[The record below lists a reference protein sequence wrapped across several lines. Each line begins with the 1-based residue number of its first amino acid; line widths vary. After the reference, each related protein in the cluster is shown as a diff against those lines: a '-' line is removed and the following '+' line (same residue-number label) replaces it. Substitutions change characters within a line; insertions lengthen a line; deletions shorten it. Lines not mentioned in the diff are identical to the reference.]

1 MELSIGTAR
10 ILKKLQDGETVPFSK
25 LKDSLFRVL
34 LEEKILIVQVKGR
47 RHRMAYA
54 PSSALLSGYLNNR
67 FHITNITDYILS
79 LENGIHSRTESIAL
93 TTNSKSTKARTFKGF
108 LLNTLEPLEATLD
121 GERWILSP
129 SPGSFTFV
137 YDFESFRIPE
147 DITVVGIE
155 NPENFRHIERQ
166 RYLFDSIRPLF
177 ISRYP
182 QEQHKDMI
190 RWLQSLPNRYLH
202 FGDFDYAG
210 ICVYQNEFKKYLEER
225 AEFLVP
231 EQIFQLWPRYANSD
245 LYDRQLHL
253 RKQIRIEEPGIARLL
268 EWIDTSHKG
277 LEQEILIRELIKR
290 EA

>member
-1 MELSIGTAR
+1 MELSISTAR

-34 LEEKILIVQVKGR
+34 LEEKILILQVKGR

-54 PSSALLSGYLNNR
+54 PSSVLLSGYLQNR
-67 FHITNITDYILS
+67 FHIADITDYILS

-93 TTNSKSTKARTFKGF
+93 TTNSKSTNVRTFKGF
-108 LLNTLEPLEATLD
+108 LLNTLEPIEATLD
-121 GERWILSP
+121 GERWVLSP
-129 SPGSFTFV
+129 TPGSFTFV

-210 ICVYQNEFKKYLEER
+210 IRVYQNEFKKYLEER

-231 EQIFQLWPRYANSD
+231 EEIFQLWPRYANSD

-253 RKQIRIEEPGIARLL
+253 RKQIRAEEPGIVRLL

-277 LEQEILIRELIKR
+277 LEQEILIRE
-290 EA
+290 A